1 MPERM
6 SEYMPEQ
13 MQNRI
18 SDRMSKYMPER
29 VSNRISQQ
37 IWGGDHS
44 KKVILNRC
52 HQGILDQEIKGIEEQ
67 SSLPGDTFRM
77 LVMVCCSP
85 SLRVAPNF
93 FKSSSLTVLL
103 SWGCT

>member
-52 HQGILDQEIKGIEEQ
+52 HQGILDQEIKGNRGTIF
-67 SSLPGDTFRM
+67 TAR
-77 LVMVCCSP
+77 
-85 SLRVAPNF
+85 
-93 FKSSSLTVLL
+93 
-103 SWGCT
+103 